1 MYGLMAIHVS
11 LIAVEIH
18 RRTLLVTVQAA
29 SPESILSAGPCRT
42 PTAIGSLELP
52 QSDILVSFIDN
63 IYNLL

>member
-11 LIAVEIH
+11 LIAVKY

-29 SPESILSAGPCRT
+29 SPESILPPVCANFHCHRLAVAAT
-42 PTAIGSLELP
+42 IGYTR
-52 QSDILVSFIDN
+52 FIDN